1 MAKSPKVVDFSTHFS
16 GPVAAR
22 WLTHL
27 GADVIKV
34 EHPVVGDGN
43 RKFGPMFHEDSV
55 HHLYLNAGTRSLA
68 MAWQSPE
75 WPRTV
80 QALANWADVVIV
92 GNRPAQAERLGID
105 AAAMLGHNPAL
116 VYCMITGYGLDGE
129 WAALPAHGLNMDALA
144 GAVLLKRDDGDLRVS
159 HRYRSVGTTVAG
171 IEAALGIY
179 AALHRRA
186 QGQGGQVVQVSIW
199 EAALAWQWRDLVTQA
214 NLGHAWTEYQDLGSR
229 YAVYTTQDDKALLVC
244 PIEQRFWEQ
253 FCDVLG
259 LPADIK
265 ARGDWSGGMD
275 LGADYRSLGESQ
287 LIAGVIRT
295 RPQSVWLERLRAA
308 QVPVSPVLD
317 YTEAMAS
324 AHAQA
329 NGVMGSYQIHGHTA
343 SMPVPPVSITPV
355 DSGVDGATLAASHRA
370 KSECV
375 PRPPDLGE
383 HNREI
388 LMELGLE
395 P

>member
-1 MAKSPKVVDFSTHFS
+1 MVKSPRVVDFSTHFS
-16 GPVAAR
+16 GPVAGR
-22 WLTHL
+22 WLAHL

-34 EHPVVGDGN
+34 EHPVIGDGN
-43 RKFGPMFHEDSV
+43 RKFGPKFHEDSV

-68 MAWQSPE
+68 MAWQSPA

-80 QALANWADVVIV
+80 QALASWADVVIV
-92 GNRPAQAERLGID
+92 GNRPEQAQRLGID
-105 AAAMLGHNPAL
+105 AAALLEHNPAL
-116 VYCMITGYGLDGE
+116 VYCMITGYGLAGE

-144 GAVLLKRDDGDLRVS
+144 GSVMLERGKGHFRVS
-159 HRYRSVGTTVAG
+159 PRYRSVGTTVAG

-179 AALHRRA
+179 AALHRRT

-214 NLGHAWTEYQDLGSR
+214 NLGHAWTEYQDLGAR

-244 PIEQRFWEQ
+244 PIEQRFWEP
-253 FCDVLG
+253 FCDVLD
-259 LPADIK
+259 LPAEVK
-265 ARGDWSGGMD
+265 ARGDWSSGMD
-275 LGADYRSLGESQ
+275 LGADYRDQGESQ

-295 RPQSVWLERLRAA
+295 RPQSQWLDRLRAA
-308 QVPVSPVLD
+308 QVPVSAVLD

-324 AHAQA
+324 THAQV
-329 NGVMGSYQIHGHTA
+329 NGVMGTYQFHGRTVTT
-343 SMPVPPVSITPV
+343 PVPPVSVTAA
-355 DSGVDGATLAASHRA
+355 DTQRDWATLAASHRA
-370 KSECV
+370 KSEGV
-375 PRPPDLGE
+375 QRPPELGE

-388 LMELGLE
+388 LKELGLE